1 MLYGYIIWIQLFYKL
16 YEYYMT
22 RSNYSLHRIFDLIGL
37 FFLLTMPLMMFCGI
51 AICDISICAIA
62 VLFLIRSIVFK
73 DVAWIHIRWIQI
85 ALVLW
90 VYVVV
95 ISFHAAVNVK
105 ASLSQAIPFGR
116 FIFFAAGLQ
125 CWLLRSA
132 DYRRYLFYA
141 LVAALGLM
149 TINTLFSF
157 LTGLSL
163 IGKSAIQYGH
173 YHHIAWA
180 WQRPYGRIM
189 GINGKKSAGIMLTW
203 IAMPV
208 FAFLADGMKKSKAG
222 IFLMA
227 LLGVLLVLLTVSI
240 TGDRM
245 ALLEC
250 GFGYLL
256 LLLSLPHL
264 RWQLL
269 MPGIIVLVLLLGAFV
284 VEPGLY
290 HRNVASL
297 LQDILHFS
305 HDDYGV
311 VTKTA
316 MAIFYHYP
324 IFGAG
329 LKQYTYLSASFE
341 SIHLSDLN
349 TTHAQ
354 NIYLEWLTG
363 SGMIGT
369 LLFLSMLF
377 CWCQQ
382 FFKQRAL
389 ICGVPI
395 VTGVLVAFVLRIWP
409 LASTT
414 SFFFSWGAI
423 TFWWMGAWLLAITD
437 QKTTTVL

>member
-1 MLYGYIIWIQLFYKL
+1 
-16 YEYYMT
+16 MT
-22 RSNYSLHRIFDLIGL
+22 TSNHFLCRAFDLIGL

-62 VLFLIRSIVFK
+62 ALFLIRSIILK
-73 DVAWIHIRWIQI
+73 DDAWVHIRWIQI
-85 ALVLW
+85 ALFLW
-90 VYVVV
+90 VYLIL
-95 ISFHAAVNVK
+95 ISFHAAANIK
-105 ASLSQAIPFGR
+105 DSLSQAIPFGR
-116 FIFFAAGLQ
+116 FIFFTAGLQ
-125 CWLLRSA
+125 CWLLKRV
-132 DYRRYLFYA
+132 DYRRYMFYA
-141 LVAALGLM
+141 LIVALGLM

-163 IGKSAIQYGH
+163 IGKSAIQYSH
-173 YHHIAWA
+173 YHHIAWV
-180 WQRPYGRIM
+180 WKRPYGRIM
-189 GINGKKSAGIMLTW
+189 GINGKKSVGIMLAW

-208 FAFLADGMKKSKAG
+208 FSFMAATMKKGKAS
-222 IFLMA
+222 FFVTA
-227 LLGVLLVLLTVSI
+227 LVGLLLVLLAVSI

-245 ALLEC
+245 AFIEC

-256 LLLSLPHL
+256 LLLLLPHL
-264 RWQLL
+264 KWQLL
-269 MPGIIVLVLLLGAFV
+269 LPGIIVLVLLVGAFV

-297 LQDILHFS
+297 LQDIFNFS

-316 MAIFYHYP
+316 MAIFYKYP
-324 IFGAG
+324 VFGAG

-354 NIYLEWLTG
+354 NLYLEWLTG
-363 SGMIGT
+363 AGMIGT

-377 CWCQQ
+377 CWCWQ
-382 FFKQRAL
+382 FFKQRTL
-389 ICGVPI
+389 IYGVPI
-395 VTGVLVAFVLRIWP
+395 ATGILVAFVLRIWP

-437 QKTTTVL
+437 QKSVTVL